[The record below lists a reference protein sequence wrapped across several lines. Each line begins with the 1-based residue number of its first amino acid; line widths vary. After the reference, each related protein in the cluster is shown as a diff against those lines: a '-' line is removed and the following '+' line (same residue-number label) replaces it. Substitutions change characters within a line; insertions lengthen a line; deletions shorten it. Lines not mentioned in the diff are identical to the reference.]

1 MIENVNTP
9 VLVELQPVNGEAK
22 PVTTSLR
29 VAEYFEKE
37 HKNVLRDIKE
47 TISKCSESFSALN
60 FELAEYTDEQ
70 GKERPMYL
78 LTRDGF
84 MMVAMGYTG
93 EKAMQLKEAYINAF
107 NEMERK
113 LTAGSAQAVSI
124 ERLRALRE
132 FYTVDCGAKGT
143 QATRALDRAWQR
155 IEGIS
160 PLAIGDIRLAN
171 EPDDDLYYYVT
182 VGEIA
187 KMFGLSAI
195 KMNPIL
201 TGLGLQT
208 AERKF
213 GKDGKPNGYEYLPT
227 ELGERHGG
235 KRMSDSATSNV
246 QKEVWSLKWH
256 KEKLPAYLRETC
268 FKEVADERE

>member
-1 MIENVNTP
+1 MTNEIVNTP

-29 VAEYFEKE
+29 VAEYFGKE
-37 HKNVLRDIKE
+37 HYNVIRDIKAV
-47 TISKCSESFSALN
+47 IAKCSESFNGSN
-60 FELAEYTDEQ
+60 FELVDYVDPKGER
-70 GKERPMYL
+70 RPMYL

-84 MMVAMGYTG
+84 MIVAMSYTG
-93 EKAMQLKEAYINAF
+93 EKAMQLKEAYIGAF

-113 LTAGSAQAVSI
+113 LTAGSARAVSL

-132 FYTVDCGAKGT
+132 FYMVDCGAKGT
-143 QATRALDRAWQR
+143 QVTRALDRAWR
-155 IEGIS
+155 HLEGIS

-195 KMNPIL
+195 KLNPIL
-201 TGLGLQT
+201 TGLELQT
-208 AERKF
+208 AEQKYD
-213 GKDGKPNGYEYLPT
+213 KNGKPNGFIYLPT
-227 ELGERHGG
+227 ELGEQHGA
-235 KRMSDSATSNV
+235 KRVSDSAASNV

-256 KEKLPAYLRETC
+256 KEKLPAYLRETY
-268 FKEVADERE
+268 FKENVDE